1 MIRRRWAGD
10 VERRHE
16 NSPPVGDAS
25 SVGSSP
31 ACASFLNPQRLS
43 KQHTEVVIPTKT
55 KTEYGW
61 ADWVFIIS
69 ILILLLWIIGK
80 SIGVIQSPIYIDM
93 IPYLSIVFSAGAL
106 FQKIREMDKN
116 IVEIKGSLVS

>member
-1 MIRRRWAGD
+1 M
-10 VERRHE
+10 
-16 NSPPVGDAS
+16 
-25 SVGSSP
+25 
-31 ACASFLNPQRLS
+31 
-43 KQHTEVVIPTKT
+43 TKT

-80 SIGVIQSPIYIDM
+80 SIGVIQSPVYIDM

-116 IVEIKGSLVS
+116 ILEIKMDVQETGTNLHYMDVRVSKLETSMGGVEK

>member
-1 MIRRRWAGD
+1 M
-10 VERRHE
+10 
-16 NSPPVGDAS
+16 
-25 SVGSSP
+25 
-31 ACASFLNPQRLS
+31 
-43 KQHTEVVIPTKT
+43 TKT

-69 ILILLLWIIGK
+69 ILILSLWIIGK
-80 SIGVIQSPIYIDM
+80 SIGLIQSPIYIDM

-116 IVEIKGSLVS
+116 IVEIKMDVKETGTNLHNIDVRVTKLETSMGIVEK

>member
-1 MIRRRWAGD
+1 M
-10 VERRHE
+10 
-16 NSPPVGDAS
+16 
-25 SVGSSP
+25 
-31 ACASFLNPQRLS
+31 
-43 KQHTEVVIPTKT
+43 TKT

-80 SIGVIQSPIYIDM
+80 SIGVIQSPVYIDM

-116 IVEIKGSLVS
+116 ILEIKMDVKETGTSLHYIDVRVSKLETSMGGVEK